1 MINTAVFCGTIQGV
15 FLPVQLIYVGKTAW
29 CHPKFN
35 FPPSWHIT
43 HAPKHWSTEEMM
55 HQYIEFVILP
65 HVRLIRETLYEE
77 TMPSLV
83 IIDKFKGQVIAN
95 INSLLEENNLHVCPI
110 PPNTT
115 DLLQPIDI
123 SFNKPP
129 KSF

>member
-1 MINTAVFCGTIQGV
+1 MEGQSQLGYQWLQLKDY
-15 FLPVQLIYVGKTAW
+15 FL
-29 CHPKFN
+29 
-35 FPPSWHIT
+35 
-43 HAPKHWSTEEMM
+43 
-55 HQYIEFVILP
+55 ILP
-65 HVRLIRETLYEE
+65 HVRLLRETLYEE
-77 TMPSLV
+77 TTPGLV
-83 IIDKFKGQVIAN
+83 IMDNFKGQVTAN